1 MRDLGLGGREDG
13 LCGLLCSLESTR
25 KTELGVDTL
34 DTVGRVDVLDH
45 GDLVASGGTLTG
57 DDGGVG
63 KEVFPDSEPALAVL
77 GLDLL
82 AVAHPVTVPAPES
95 GTVVNTDSVN
105 ALDLETSALKLVD
118 GPAERSRGVSTGED
132 VLVHE

>member
-1 MRDLGLGGREDG
+1 MTSLGLGSREDS
-13 LCGLLCSLESTR
+13 LCSILGSLEGAR

-63 KEVFPDSEPALAVL
+63 KEVFPDLIERQSAFV
-77 GLDLL
+77 
-82 AVAHPVTVPAPES
+82 S
-95 GTVVNTDSVN
+95 GRN
-105 ALDLETSALKLVD
+105 
-118 GPAERSRGVSTGED
+118 
-132 VLVHE
+132 